1 MKLRTN
7 SSRTDSSR
15 NDISV
20 KAYAKINLYLDITG
34 RRGDGY
40 HLLETIMQTVS
51 LCDDLSISLRNNGE
65 IVLYADN
72 DFSGD
77 IPCDERN
84 IAFKAA
90 KRFYENVPELFTGT
104 EIHLTKNIPSQAGL
118 GGGSADAAAVL
129 RGLYELHGRPFD
141 EQLLYK
147 TALSLGAD
155 VPFCLLGGGAICHG
169 IGEEMT
175 PVRNMDEGLFILIAK
190 GSGGIS
196 TAAAFRE
203 IDRIGFAEN
212 RTAEITELYHKGDFS
227 SLCFNRFEQVT
238 DSDEIRILKEKMLEF
253 GAEAACMSGSGSAVF
268 GIFEN
273 GDNADRLCSELKKS
287 GFFAEVCRAK
297 G

>member
-1 MKLRTN
+1 MKLK
-7 SSRTDSSR
+7 S
-15 NDISV
+15 DISV

-51 LCDDLSISLRNNGE
+51 LCDDLTISLRNNGE

-84 IAFKAA
+84 IAYKAA
-90 KRFYENVPELFTGT
+90 KRFYENAPLLFTGA
-104 EIHLTKNIPSQAGL
+104 EIHLTKHIPSQAGL

-129 RGLYELHGRPFD
+129 RGLYELHGKPFD
-141 EQLLYK
+141 EHRLYDI
-147 TALSLGAD
+147 ALSLGAD
-155 VPFCLLGGGAICHG
+155 VPFCLLGGAAICHG
-169 IGEEMT
+169 IGEKMET
-175 PVRNMDEGLFILIAK
+175 VPSMDGGLAILIAK
-190 GSGGIS
+190 GNCGIS

-203 IDRIGFAEN
+203 IDRVGFAEE
-212 RTAEITELYHKGDFS
+212 RADEILKLYHKGDYS

-238 DSDEIRILKEKMLEF
+238 ALDEIRSLKEKMLDF
-253 GAEAACMSGSGSAVF
+253 GAQAACMSGSGSAVF
-268 GIFEN
+268 GIFRSM
-273 GDNADRLCSELKKS
+273 DNAERLCSELKKN
-287 GFFAEVCRAK
+287 GFFAEVCKAK

>member
-1 MKLRTN
+1 MKLK
-7 SSRTDSSR
+7 S
-15 NDISV
+15 DISV

-51 LCDDLSISLRNNGE
+51 LCDDVSISLRNNGE

-77 IPCDERN
+77 IPLDERN
-84 IAFKAA
+84 IAYKAA
-90 KRFYENVPELFTGT
+90 KRFYENVPEVFTGA

-129 RGLYELHGRPFD
+129 RGLYELHGKPFD
-141 EQLLYK
+141 ERRLYDI
-147 TALSLGAD
+147 ALSLGAD
-155 VPFCLLGGGAICHG
+155 VPFCLLGGAAICHG

-175 PVRNMDEGLFILIAK
+175 AVQSMDEGLFILIAK
-190 GSGGIS
+190 GGCGIS

-203 IDRIGFAEN
+203 IDRVGFAEK
-212 RTAEITELYHKGDFS
+212 RADEILELYNKKDYS

-238 DSDEIRILKEKMLEF
+238 ALDEIRSLKEKMLDF

-268 GIFEN
+268 GIFRNSEN
-273 GDNADRLCSELKKS
+273 AQWLSAELRKN

>member
-1 MKLRTN
+1 MKLR
-7 SSRTDSSR
+7 S
-15 NDISV
+15 DISV

-84 IAFKAA
+84 IAYKAA
-90 KRFYENVPELFTGT
+90 KRFYENAPELFTGA

-129 RGLYELHGRPFD
+129 RGLYELHGKPFD
-141 EQLLYK
+141 KRQLYDI
-147 TALSLGAD
+147 ALSLGAD
-155 VPFCLLGGGAICHG
+155 VPFCLLGGAAVCHG

-175 PVRNMDEGLFILIAK
+175 AVPSMDEGLSILIAK
-190 GSGGIS
+190 GGCGIS
-196 TAAAFRE
+196 TVAAFRE
-203 IDRIGFAEN
+203 IDRVGFAEN
-212 RTAEITELYHKGDFS
+212 RADKILKLYHKGDYS

-238 DSDEIRILKEKMLEF
+238 ALDEIRSLKEKMLGF

-268 GIFEN
+268 GIFKN
-273 GDNADRLCSELKKS
+273 ADNAERLCSELKKN

>member
-1 MKLRTN
+1 MTL
-7 SSRTDSSR
+7 R

-84 IAFKAA
+84 IAVRAA
-90 KRFYENVPELFTGT
+90 KRFYENTPGLFSGL

-129 RGLYELHGRPFD
+129 RGLYELHEKPFEED
-141 EQLLYK
+141 RLYNI
-147 TALSLGAD
+147 ALSLGAD
-155 VPFCLLGGGAICHG
+155 VPFCLLGGAAICHG

-175 PVRNMDEGLFILIAK
+175 AVASIDEGLSILIAK
-190 GSGGIS
+190 GGCGIS
-196 TAAAFRE
+196 TAAAFSE
-203 IDRIGFAEN
+203 IDRVGFAEN
-212 RTAEITELYHKGDFS
+212 RTDEILELYHKGDYS

-238 DSDEIRILKEKMLEF
+238 ALDEIRSLKEKMLGF
-253 GAEAACMSGSGSAVF
+253 GAKAACMSGSGSAVF
-268 GIFEN
+268 GIFKN
-273 GDNADRLCSELKKS
+273 ADNADRLSAELRKN

>member
-1 MKLRTN
+1 MTL
-7 SSRTDSSR
+7 R

-51 LCDDLSISLRNNGE
+51 LCDDVSISLRNNGE

-77 IPCDERN
+77 IPLDERN
-84 IAFKAA
+84 IAYKAA
-90 KRFYENVPELFTGT
+90 KRFYENVPEVFTGA

-129 RGLYELHGRPFD
+129 RGLYELHGKPFD
-141 EQLLYK
+141 ERRLYDI
-147 TALSLGAD
+147 ALSLGAD
-155 VPFCLLGGGAICHG
+155 VPFCLLGGAAICHG

-175 PVRNMDEGLFILIAK
+175 AVQSMDEGLFILIAK
-190 GSGGIS
+190 GGCGIS

-203 IDRIGFAEN
+203 IDRVGFAEK
-212 RTAEITELYHKGDFS
+212 RADEILELYNKKDYS

-238 DSDEIRILKEKMLEF
+238 ALDEIRSLKEKMLDF

-268 GIFEN
+268 GIFKKS
-273 GDNADRLCSELKKS
+273 DNAERLRSELRKN

>member
-1 MKLRTN
+1 MTL
-7 SSRTDSSR
+7 R

-51 LCDDLSISLRNNGE
+51 LCDDVSISLRNNGE

-77 IPCDERN
+77 IPLDERN
-84 IAFKAA
+84 IAYKAA
-90 KRFYENVPELFTGT
+90 KRFYENAPELFTGL
-104 EIHLTKNIPSQAGL
+104 EIHLTKSIPSQAGL

-129 RGLYELHGRPFD
+129 RGLYELHGKPLEER
-141 EQLLYK
+141 QLYDI
-147 TALSLGAD
+147 ALSLGAD
-155 VPFCLLGGGAICHG
+155 VPFCLLGGAAICHG

-175 PVRNMDEGLFILIAK
+175 AVPSMDEGLFILIAK
-190 GSGGIS
+190 GGCGIS

-203 IDRIGFAEN
+203 IDRVGFAEN
-212 RTAEITELYHKGDFS
+212 RVDEILELYNKKDYS

-238 DSDEIRILKEKMLEF
+238 ALDEIRSLKEKMLDF
-253 GAEAACMSGSGSAVF
+253 GAEATCMSGSGSAVF
-268 GIFEN
+268 GIFKKS
-273 GDNADRLCSELKKS
+273 DNAERLRSELRKN

>member
-1 MKLRTN
+1 MR
-7 SSRTDSSR
+7 SRS
-15 NDISV
+15 DICV

-51 LCDDLSISLRNNGE
+51 LCDELTISLRNNGE

-72 DFSGD
+72 ELSGD

-84 IAFKAA
+84 IAVKAA
-90 KRFYENVPELFTGT
+90 KRFYENAPELFSGL

-129 RGLYELHGRPFD
+129 RGLYELHQKPFA
-141 EQLLYK
+141 ENLLYD

-155 VPFCLLGGGAICHG
+155 VPFCLLGGAAICHG

-175 PVRNMDEGLFILIAK
+175 AVASMDEGLSILIAK
-190 GSGGIS
+190 GGCGIS
-196 TAAAFRE
+196 TAAAFSE
-203 IDRIGFAEN
+203 IDRVGFAEN
-212 RTAEITELYHKGDFS
+212 RADEILELYHKGDYS

-238 DSDEIRILKEKMLEF
+238 ALDEICGLKEKMLEF

-268 GIFEN
+268 GIFKN
-273 GDNADRLCSELKKS
+273 ADNAQRLSAELRKN
-287 GFFAEVCRAK
+287 GLFAEVCRAK

>member
-1 MKLRTN
+1 MTL
-7 SSRTDSSR
+7 R

-20 KAYAKINLYLDITG
+20 KAYAKINLNLDITG

-51 LCDDLSISLRNNGE
+51 LCDDVSISLRNNGE

-77 IPCDERN
+77 IPLDERN
-84 IAFKAA
+84 IAYKAA
-90 KRFYENVPELFTGT
+90 KRFYENVPEVFTGA

-129 RGLYELHGRPFD
+129 RGLYELHGKPFD
-141 EQLLYK
+141 ERRLYDI
-147 TALSLGAD
+147 ALSLGAD
-155 VPFCLLGGGAICHG
+155 VPFCLLGGAAICHG

-175 PVRNMDEGLFILIAK
+175 AVQSMDEGLFILIAK
-190 GSGGIS
+190 GGCGIS

-203 IDRIGFAEN
+203 IDRVGFAEK
-212 RTAEITELYHKGDFS
+212 RADEILELYNKKDYS

-238 DSDEIRILKEKMLEF
+238 ALDEIRSLKEKMLDF

-268 GIFEN
+268 GIFRNSEN
-273 GDNADRLCSELKKS
+273 AQWLSAELRKN

>member
-1 MKLRTN
+1 MTLRT
-7 SSRTDSSR
+7 
-15 NDISV
+15 DISV

-51 LCDDLSISLRNNGE
+51 LCDDLTISLRNNGE

-84 IAFKAA
+84 IAYKAA
-90 KRFYENVPELFTGT
+90 KRFYENAPELFTGV

-129 RGLYELHGRPFD
+129 RGLYELHGKPFD
-141 EQLLYK
+141 ERLMYDI
-147 TALSLGAD
+147 ALSLGAD
-155 VPFCLLGGGAICHG
+155 VPFCLLGGAAICHG
-169 IGEEMT
+169 IGEEMEAI
-175 PVRNMDEGLFILIAK
+175 PSMDEGLAILIAK
-190 GSGGIS
+190 GSCGIS

-203 IDRIGFAEN
+203 IDRVGFAEN
-212 RTAEITELYHKGDFS
+212 RADEILELYHKGDYS

-238 DSDEIRILKEKMLEF
+238 ALDEIRSLKEKMLEY

-268 GIFEN
+268 GIFRSMEN
-273 GDNADRLCSELKKS
+273 AERLSAELRKN